1 VESRRHAALRRRGR
15 TGAAARGR
23 TDLLATGLNPAGIGD
38 LNAEAAARGL
48 VSGGG
53 APLRFAAAPDDGL
66 NYEIR
71 ARDSGL
77 VATRPGNTHDLLNA
91 RAWLDFPHT
100 KAALNA
106 LHCKQI
112 AMQAG
117 SVRSPVRD
125 ALTLFDE
132 SGLIVTCDAPA
143 LTALLRGFKWKP
155 LFWER
160 RHDVLRAMRFAVLG
174 HALAEKLLAPY
185 KGITAHA
192 MIVDAPLD
200 TPREVLDAR
209 IAAALPA
216 LTATREL
223 APLPVL
229 GIPGWTPDN
238 EDPAY
243 YDDNTH
249 FRPGRRG

>member
-1 VESRRHAALRRRGR
+1 MPARYNAESLPTVE
-15 TGAAARGR
+15 
-23 TDLLATGLNPAGIGD
+23 N

-53 APLRFAAAPDDGL
+53 APLRFAAPPDDGL
-66 NYEIR
+66 NYEVRIR
-71 ARDSGL
+71 DRGL

-91 RAWLDFPHT
+91 QAWLDFPRA

-106 LHCKQI
+106 LHCEQI

-132 SGLIVTCDAPA
+132 SGLIVACDQDE
-143 LTALLRGFKWKP
+143 LVGLLRGFNWKT

-160 RHDVLRAMRFAVLG
+160 RDEVKARMHFAVFGL
-174 HALAEKLLAPY
+174 ALTEKLLSPY

-192 MIVDAPLD
+192 LILACPSAM
-200 TPREVLDAR
+200 PREVLDMQ
-209 IAAALPA
+209 AAAAVAA
-216 LTATREL
+216 LRTTRDL

-229 GIPGWTPDN
+229 GIPGWTPHN
-238 EDPAY
+238 EAHDY
-243 YDDNTH
+243 YDDTAH
-249 FRPGRRG
+249 FRPGRRV